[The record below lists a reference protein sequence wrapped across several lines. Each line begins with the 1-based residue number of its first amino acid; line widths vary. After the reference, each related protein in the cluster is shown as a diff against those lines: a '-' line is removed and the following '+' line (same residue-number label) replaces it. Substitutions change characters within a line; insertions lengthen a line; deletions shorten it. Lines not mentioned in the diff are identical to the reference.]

1 MESGITIELEQSF
14 ASVVRYIQNKAD
26 NNAALY
32 FDDLPEAFAVPSLYF
47 PVPRTDTRKVT
58 FSTYLTTLY
67 LDTWFMEATDWQAYA
82 DAATVRDSLM
92 MDECK
97 VKQTKTKKRVNNTQ
111 KKKTYKIKQ
120 GDCLWNIAK
129 RYYGDG
135 KKCAKIYNANKS
147 VLNKA
152 AKKHGYSNCRN
163 GNLIFPGTTITIP

>member
-1 MESGITIELEQSF
+1 MESEITIELEQSF

-47 PVPRTDTRKVT
+47 PVPRTDTKKVT

-97 VKQTKTKKRVNNTQ
+97 VRVIRLEIGGQGSINVSGSGVS
-111 KKKTYKIKQ
+111 KEKIV
-120 GDCLWNIAK
+120 DAMMENLRDVFMNIVQQEIIEEGEGA
-129 RYYGDG
+129 YE
-135 KKCAKIYNANKS
+135 
-147 VLNKA
+147 
-152 AKKHGYSNCRN
+152 
-163 GNLIFPGTTITIP
+163 F

>member
-1 MESGITIELEQSF
+1 MESEITIELEQSF

-47 PVPRTDTRKVT
+47 PVPRTDTKKVT

-97 VKQTKTKKRVNNTQ
+97 VNIMVDAFVQPKLDDPELMEFYKVNDRLDMPETLFADRDDFRYAN
-111 KKKTYKIKQ
+111 KCVMEAC
-120 GDCLWNIAK
+120 GLAAK
-129 RYYGDG
+129 RDEEETV
-135 KKCAKIYNANKS
+135 K
-147 VLNKA
+147 
-152 AKKHGYSNCRN
+152 
-163 GNLIFPGTTITIP
+163 NLKN